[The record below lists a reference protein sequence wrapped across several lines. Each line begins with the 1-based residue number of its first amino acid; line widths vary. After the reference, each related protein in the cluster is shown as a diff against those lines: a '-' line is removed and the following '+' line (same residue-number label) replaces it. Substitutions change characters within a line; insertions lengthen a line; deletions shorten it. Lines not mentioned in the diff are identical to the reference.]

1 MALRGKKQ
9 KPIIFIGCNL
19 LSHIPGR
26 AYPHHMMQMYRI
38 GRELTKYD
46 FMLNAPIQH
55 SVDRM
60 RNDTARMALEVGAE
74 YIYFYDV
81 DVLTPSKSLHK
92 LLEAKK
98 DIICANVYIRGYP
111 YPPMIFK
118 WKGKPRA
125 SALVNYKDYRE
136 KANKKG
142 LVEVAAVG
150 FSCALISCDLLR
162 KMDPPYFVTG
172 PRNTEDIYFCMKA
185 AETVKNVKIFCDTN
199 IKCGHLTDS
208 YAVSEDNVEALK
220 EFEEKVFGFTEE
232 VESDDRGAEYLREC
246 ETLLPPKTLKVDG
259 KTLIRAKR

>member
-1 MALRGKKQ
+1 MKRKL
-9 KPIIFIGCNL
+9 IWIGCNL

-38 GRELTKYD
+38 GRDLPQYN
-46 FMLNAPIQH
+46 FMLNAPIQQ
-55 SVDRM
+55 SIDRM
-60 RNDTARMALEVGAE
+60 RNETARMALESGAD

-81 DVLTPSKSLHK
+81 DVLTPSKALHK

-98 DIICANVYIRGYP
+98 DIVCANVYVRGYP

-118 WKGKPRA
+118 WKNRA
-125 SALVNYKDYRE
+125 LAYYEDYRE
-136 KANKKG
+136 KANRKG

-162 KMDPPYFVTG
+162 KIDPPFFVTG

-185 AETVKNVKIFCDTN
+185 KETVKNVKIFCDVN

-208 YAVSEDNVEALK
+208 YAVNEDNVKELK
-220 EFEEKVFGFTEE
+220 EFEEKVFGFSSEK
-232 VESDDRGAEYLREC
+232 ESDDRGAEYLEKC
-246 ETLLPPKTLKVDG
+246 EKLLPKKSLKSSRRG
-259 KTLIRAKR
+259 R